1 MDTCRAILLKG
12 IVGGS
17 TREDMLSEDQVSL
30 ALEQRG
36 LRVLHSCKLIQHVK
50 RENKKEKKRIQPSYI
65 AIIDIPLFVLA
76 YLLLLLAPPY
86 FPLLVRGA
94 KAYSMSAVT

>member
-17 TREDMLSEDQVSL
+17 TREDILSEDQVFL

-36 LRVLHSCKLIQHVK
+36 LRVLHSCKLTQHVEK
-50 RENKKEKKRIQPSYI
+50 KKNKKNKKI
-65 AIIDIPLFVLA
+65 F
-76 YLLLLLAPPY
+76 
-86 FPLLVRGA
+86 RGEILN
-94 KAYSMSAVT
+94 SAL